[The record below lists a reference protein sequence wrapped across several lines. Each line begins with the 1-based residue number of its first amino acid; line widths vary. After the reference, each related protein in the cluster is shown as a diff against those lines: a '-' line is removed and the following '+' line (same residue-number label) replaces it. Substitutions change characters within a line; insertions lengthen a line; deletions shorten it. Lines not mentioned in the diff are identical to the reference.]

1 MIHAISLI
9 IPQIILFLYLLIFIT
24 LWMYAW
30 DIEIILLA
38 MVNYSLSKKLR
49 SSKLKSLEINITK
62 QEQSSIGIAH
72 GM

>member
-1 MIHAISLI
+1 
-9 IPQIILFLYLLIFIT
+9 
-24 LWMYAW
+24 MYAW
-30 DIEIILLA
+30 DIEIILLS

-49 SSKLKSLEINITK
+49 SSKLKSLKLNITK